1 MYFGHVCCDCLIA
14 NEKNSPHLLQGCLVK
29 LTMCFHSA
37 EPCSLWQRAKKA
49 ELKWWCHELNTEVVL
64 KLTVIPS
71 ALYCQ
76 HCHLRLR
83 DPETQRK
90 TKTNFSQ
97 GQRSL
102 RMQIVNVITLNNLIT
117 TQNIAIIPSHWFV
130 KLHAIILENT
140 YLLSCWESEEKFH
153 VTFISAY

>member
-1 MYFGHVCCDCLIA
+1 
-14 NEKNSPHLLQGCLVK
+14 
-29 LTMCFHSA
+29 MCFHSA

-76 HCHLRLR
+76 HCHLHPR

-97 GQRSL
+97 GKRW
-102 RMQIVNVITLNNLIT
+102 NHWGAITLNNLTT
-117 TQNIAIIPSHWFV
+117 TQNIAIIPSLSYQVIDSLSCTPSFW
-130 KLHAIILENT
+130 KILICYLAESHKRSLMSLL
-140 YLLSCWESEEKFH
+140 YLLIKYEATASTMNIINSIH
-153 VTFISAY
+153 VYKWLQYEQG